1 MNNEEVPNVVRS
13 ALLLVLLLAAPLSLV
28 HDQVPLELRGEE
40 VILTLPEGELWTQTA
55 WDNVIQ
61 SGYVPLRVVS
71 PTELIAWKLD
81 RTIQSFDRVES
92 VNEPAP
98 WQSIPF
104 AGQFVSIV
112 FEPNLPEQVQHEII
126 DNIFEQKGTLI
137 LNLAQDAVLPHAT
150 IEWRGHY
157 SIDWFSKIDGVLWL
171 EPTLETVSRN
181 LGSAVQL
188 SKQDSDYNSPLAWE
202 LGLNGSGVVVGIA
215 DSGIDADHSCF
226 RNLTGDSTGDS
237 QRKILHIN
245 TSIDDW
251 DSQGHS
257 DYRHGT
263 HTAGSIG
270 CHPVSTAEEY
280 QIPSAAMAL
289 GYGTKLVVQDI
300 VSEEG
305 WLPPDVD
312 YLLLESSEY
321 GAILHSDSWGDDT
334 TEYTLRSGDFD
345 AFTREYPW
353 SLPLIA
359 PGNNGGDVLE
369 PANARNVIAIGA
381 STKDDDPRRWNSSV
395 HGPTEAGTR
404 GVFALAPGVS
414 ITSARSDGQANT
426 WNSGHHTLSGTSMST
441 PTAAGFAS
449 IMEQMVRDGWFTGHN
464 ESLQNVDSRSLQPW
478 FSNTPSFQHDLLLGE
493 GFTPSAPLLK
503 SLLALSTTPLS
514 EEFRNGGMGGGL
526 SPNSYD
532 GWGRL
537 NLSEVINI
545 EEIQN
550 DLMQEDVRPI
560 ENIWIHD
567 SYRLE
572 NVEPLDLINQRKGA
586 GEPLESLLST
596 PWDGLGAQ
604 GPFLGTDDVFQQRF
618 ILQQGQ
624 DLDIRL
630 AFQAKP
636 EPHMVDDLQL
646 LVKLPDGRFA
656 VGDTYRENGF
666 SMLYYGFAD
675 PSNMSAFPSSNETT
689 VGVSLSAESLDSSA
703 WVDVFVVGRYVTP
716 GNVPNSIGVEG
727 NKVGFGMAIQ
737 GVVLDPV
744 GHTDAD
750 NDGIPYESDLCPFTD
765 ASSWDVNSDGCIDD
779 TDADGVVDSIDDCIA
794 TIQDTPVQENGCAEM
809 NDIPQIF
816 FDASK
821 LVGHNNSTIPLMFS
835 VLDNDVVDINITL
848 QRSNDSLGIVE
859 ICTMVTKNDSWHTCN
874 VDVENGFFPLS
885 PNGEW
890 FVVIE
895 GTDRNTSWWTESQ
908 SNILES
914 PSFIIEVYEETEVR
928 SSEAPEWV
936 LTSILAILV
945 LSFLI
950 ATFLQVLTQK
960 KVG

>member
-1 MNNEEVPNVVRS
+1 MRS

-28 HDQVPLELRGEE
+28 HDQAPLELRGEE
-40 VILTLPEGELWTQTA
+40 VRLTLPNDELWTQTA
-55 WDNVIQ
+55 WDNAIQ
-61 SGYVPLRVVS
+61 SGYVPLRIVS

-81 RTIQSFDRVES
+81 QTAQTFHGLET

-104 AGQFVSIV
+104 SGQSVNVV
-112 FEPNLPEQVQHEII
+112 FEPNLPEYIQHIVTERLAERI
-126 DNIFEQKGTLI
+126 DIAFVH
-137 LNLAQDAVLPHAT
+137 LAHDAVLPHVT
-150 IEWRGHY
+150 IEWNEQY
-157 SIDWFSKIDGVLWL
+157 SMKWFSEIDGVLWI
-171 EPTLETVSRN
+171 EPDLETVSRN

-188 SKQDSDYNSPLAWE
+188 STPNSDYESPLAWE

-226 RNLTGDSTGDS
+226 RNLTSDSLGDS
-237 QRKILHIN
+237 QRKLLHIN
-245 TSIDDW
+245 TSIDEW

-263 HTAGSIG
+263 HTAGSVG

-312 YLLLESSEY
+312 YLLLESSEF
-321 GAILHSDSWGDDT
+321 GAVLHSDSWGDDT

-381 STKDDDPRRWNSSV
+381 STKDDDSRRWNSSV

-414 ITSARSDGQANT
+414 ITSARSDGQNNT

-449 IMEQMVRDGWFTGHN
+449 IIEQMVRDGWFTGHN
-464 ESLQNVDSRSLQPW
+464 ESLEIVDSRSLQPW

-514 EEFRNGGMGGGL
+514 EEFRNGGMGGGT

-537 NLSEVINI
+537 NLSEVIDI
-545 EEIQN
+545 EDIQN
-550 DLMQEDVRPI
+550 ELMQEDVRPI

-567 SYRLE
+567 SYRLGSG
-572 NVEPLDLINQRKGA
+572 EPIDIINQRKGT
-586 GEPLESLLST
+586 GEPIESLLSAS
-596 PWDGLGAQ
+596 WDGEGAQ
-604 GPFLGTDDVFQQRF
+604 GPFLGTGDVFQQRF
-618 ILQQGQ
+618 MLQQGQ

-656 VGDTYRENGF
+656 VGDTYKENGF
-666 SMLYYGFAD
+666 SMLYYSFAD
-675 PSNMSAFPSSNETT
+675 PSNMSAFPSTNETT
-689 VGVSLSAESLDSSA
+689 VGVSLSAESLDSSD

-716 GNVPNSIGVEG
+716 GNTPDSIGVEG
-727 NKVGFGMAIQ
+727 NKIGFGMAIQ
-737 GVVLDPV
+737 GVILDPI

-750 NDGIPYESDLCPFTD
+750 NDGVPYQNDLCPFTD
-765 ASSWDVNSDGCIDD
+765 ASSWDLNADGCIDD
-779 TDADGVVDSIDDCIA
+779 SDNDGVVDSIDDCIG
-794 TIQDTPVQENGCAEM
+794 TIQDTPVQENGCAKM

-816 FDASK
+816 FDSSK
-821 LVGHNNSTIPLMFS
+821 LVGHNNSTIPLKFS
-835 VLDNDVVDINITL
+835 VLDTDVVDVNITL
-848 QRSNDSLGIVE
+848 QRANDSFGIVE
-859 ICTMVTKNDSWHTCN
+859 VCAIVVENDSWYTCN
-874 VDVENGFFPLS
+874 VEVENSFFPLS

-890 FVVIE
+890 FVVISAI
-895 GTDRNTSWWTESQ
+895 DRNTSWWTESK
-908 SNILES
+908 SNLFES
-914 PSFIIEVYEETEVR
+914 GPFVIEIYEENEMK
-928 SSEAPEWV
+928 SSEPPPWV
-936 LTSILAILV
+936 LTSILSILV

-950 ATFLQVLTQK
+950 ASFLQYLK
-960 KVG
+960 RERID

>member
-1 MNNEEVPNVVRS
+1 MRS

-28 HDQVPLELRGEE
+28 HDQAPLELRGEE
-40 VILTLPEGELWTQTA
+40 VRLTLPNDELWTQTA
-55 WDNVIQ
+55 WDNAIQ
-61 SGYVPLRVVS
+61 SGYVPLRIVS

-81 RTIQSFDRVES
+81 QTAQTFHGLET

-104 AGQFVSIV
+104 SGQSVNVV
-112 FEPNLPEQVQHEII
+112 FEPNLPEYIQHIVTERLAERI
-126 DNIFEQKGTLI
+126 DIAFVH
-137 LNLAQDAVLPHAT
+137 LAHDAVLPHVT
-150 IEWRGHY
+150 IEWNEQY
-157 SIDWFSKIDGVLWL
+157 SMKWFSEIDGVLWI
-171 EPTLETVSRN
+171 EPDLETASRN

-188 SKQDSDYNSPLAWE
+188 STPNSDYESPLAWE

-226 RNLTGDSTGDS
+226 RNITSDSLGDS
-237 QRKILHIN
+237 QRKLLHIN
-245 TSIDDW
+245 TSIDEW

-263 HTAGSIG
+263 HTAGSVG

-312 YLLLESSEY
+312 YLLLESSEF
-321 GAILHSDSWGDDT
+321 GAVLHSDSWGDDT

-414 ITSARSDGQANT
+414 ITSARSDGQNNT

-449 IMEQMVRDGWFTGHN
+449 IIEQMVRDGWFTGHN
-464 ESLQNVDSRSLQPW
+464 ESLEIVDSRSLQPW

-514 EEFRNGGMGGGL
+514 EEFRNGGMGGGT

-537 NLSEVINI
+537 NLSEVIDI
-545 EEIQN
+545 EDIQN
-550 DLMQEDVRPI
+550 ELMQEDVRPI

-567 SYRLE
+567 SYRLGSG
-572 NVEPLDLINQRKGA
+572 EPIDLINQRKGI
-586 GEPLESLLST
+586 GEPIESLLSAS
-596 PWDGLGAQ
+596 WDGEGAQ
-604 GPFLGTDDVFQQRF
+604 GPFLGTGDVFQQRF
-618 ILQQGQ
+618 MLQQGQ

-656 VGDTYRENGF
+656 VGDTYKENGF
-666 SMLYYGFAD
+666 SMLYYSFAD
-675 PSNMSAFPSSNETT
+675 PSNMSAFPSTNETT
-689 VGVSLSAESLDSSA
+689 VGVSLSAESLDSSD

-716 GNVPNSIGVEG
+716 GNTPDSIGVEG
-727 NKVGFGMAIQ
+727 NKIGFGMAIQ
-737 GVVLDPV
+737 GVILDPI

-750 NDGIPYESDLCPFTD
+750 NDGVPYQNDLCPFTD
-765 ASSWDVNSDGCIDD
+765 ASSWDLNADGCIDD
-779 TDADGVVDSIDDCIA
+779 SDNDGVVDSIDDCIG
-794 TIQDTPVQENGCAEM
+794 TIQDTPVQENGCAKM

-816 FDASK
+816 FDSSK
-821 LVGHNNSTIPLMFS
+821 LVGHDNSTIPLKFS
-835 VLDNDVVDINITL
+835 VLDTDVVDVNITL
-848 QRSNDSLGIVE
+848 QRANDSFGIVE
-859 ICTMVTKNDSWHTCN
+859 VCAIVIENDSWYTCN
-874 VDVENGFFPLS
+874 VEVENSFFPLS

-890 FVVIE
+890 FVVISAI
-895 GTDRNTSWWTESQ
+895 DRNTSWWTESK
-908 SNILES
+908 SNLFES
-914 PSFIIEVYEETEVR
+914 GPFVIEIYEENEMK
-928 SSEAPEWV
+928 SSEPPPWV
-936 LTSILAILV
+936 LTSILSILV

-950 ATFLQVLTQK
+950 ASFLQYLK
-960 KVG
+960 RERID

>member
-1 MNNEEVPNVVRS
+1 VRS

-28 HDQVPLELRGEE
+28 HDRAPLELRGEE
-40 VILTLPEGELWTQTA
+40 VRLTLPEGELWTQTA
-55 WDNVIQ
+55 WDNAIQ
-61 SGYVPLRVVS
+61 SGYVPLRIVS

-81 RTIQSFDRVES
+81 QTTQSFDGVES
-92 VNEPAP
+92 INDPAP

-104 AGQFVSIV
+104 GGQFVTIV
-112 FEPNLPEQVQHEII
+112 FEPSLPNPIQHEII
-126 DNIFEQKGTLI
+126 DNLVNQIGISI
-137 LNLAQDAVLPHAT
+137 LNIAQDAVLPHVT
-150 IEWRGHY
+150 IEWKDHY
-157 SIDWFSKIDGVLWL
+157 SAEWFSEIDGVLWL
-171 EPTLETVSRN
+171 EPSLETVSRN
-181 LGSAVQL
+181 LASAVQL
-188 SKQDSDYNSPLAWE
+188 SKQAPDHNLPLAWE

-226 RNLTGDSTGDS
+226 RNLTSDSVGES

-263 HTAGSIG
+263 HTAGSVG

-321 GAILHSDSWGDDT
+321 GAVLHSDSWGDDT

-353 SLPLIA
+353 SLPLVA
-359 PGNNGGDVLE
+359 PGNNGGEVLE

-381 STKDDDPRRWNSSV
+381 STKDDDPERWISSV

-404 GVFALAPGVS
+404 GIFALAPGVS

-449 IMEQMVRDGWFTGHN
+449 ILEQMVRDGWFTGHN
-464 ESLQNVDSRSLQPW
+464 ESIEIVDSRSLQPW
-478 FSNTPSFQHDLLLGE
+478 FSNTPLFQHGLLLGE

-514 EEFRNGGMGGGL
+514 DEFRNGGTGGDS
-526 SPNSYD
+526 SPNAYD

-537 NLSEVINI
+537 NLSEVIDI
-545 EEIQN
+545 EGIQN
-550 DLMQEDVRPI
+550 DLSQEDVRPI

-572 NVEPLDLINQRKGA
+572 DVEPLDLMNQRKGA

-596 PWDGLGAQ
+596 PWDGGEAQ

-624 DLDIRL
+624 DLDIRM

-656 VGDTYRENGF
+656 VGDTYKENGF
-666 SMLYYGFAD
+666 SMLYYDFAD
-675 PSNMSAFPSSNETT
+675 PSNVSAFPSTNETT

-727 NKVGFGMAIQ
+727 NKIGFGMAIQ

-750 NDGIPYESDLCPFTD
+750 NDGVPYENDLCPFTD
-765 ASSWDVNSDGCIDD
+765 ASSWDLNSDGCIDD
-779 TDADGVVDSIDDCIA
+779 TDADGVVDSVDDCIA
-794 TIQDTPVQENGCAEM
+794 TLQDTPVQENGCAEM
-809 NDIPQIF
+809 NDVPQIF

-821 LVGHNNSTIPLMFS
+821 LIGHNNSSIPLTFS
-835 VLDNDVVDINITL
+835 VIDADVVDINIAL
-848 QRSNDSLGIVE
+848 QRSNNSLGTVV
-859 ICTMVTKNDSWHTCN
+859 ICTVVVENDSWNTCN
-874 VDVENGFFPLS
+874 IDVENAFFPLS
-885 PNGEW
+885 PDGEW
-890 FVVIE
+890 VVVIKAA
-895 GTDRNTSWWTESQ
+895 DRNTSWWTESQ
-908 SNILES
+908 SNTFES
-914 PSFIIEVYEETEVR
+914 PSFIIEVYDEIEMESGDPPR
-928 SSEAPEWV
+928 WV
-936 LTSILAILV
+936 LTTISVILF
-945 LSFLI
+945 LSLLI
-950 ATFLQVLTQK
+950 ATLLQYLNREK
-960 KVG
+960 AD

>member
-1 MNNEEVPNVVRS
+1 MRS

-28 HDQVPLELRGEE
+28 HDQAPLELRGEE
-40 VILTLPEGELWTQTA
+40 VRLTLPNDELWTQTA
-55 WDNVIQ
+55 WDNAIQ
-61 SGYVPLRVVS
+61 SGYVPLRIVS

-81 RTIQSFDRVES
+81 QTAQTFHGLET

-104 AGQFVSIV
+104 SGQSVNVV
-112 FEPNLPEQVQHEII
+112 FEPNLPEYIQHIVTERLAERI
-126 DNIFEQKGTLI
+126 DIAFI
-137 LNLAQDAVLPHAT
+137 HLAHDAVLPHVT
-150 IEWRGHY
+150 IEWNEQY
-157 SIDWFSKIDGVLWL
+157 SMKWFSEIDGVLWI
-171 EPTLETVSRN
+171 EPDLETVSRN

-188 SKQDSDYNSPLAWE
+188 STPNSDYESPLAWE

-226 RNLTGDSTGDS
+226 RNLTSDSLGDS
-237 QRKILHIN
+237 QRKLLHIN
-245 TSIDDW
+245 TSIDEW

-263 HTAGSIG
+263 HTAGSVG

-312 YLLLESSEY
+312 YLLLESSEF
-321 GAILHSDSWGDDT
+321 GAVLHSDSWGDDT

-414 ITSARSDGQANT
+414 ITSARSDGQNNT

-449 IMEQMVRDGWFTGHN
+449 IIEQMVRDGWFTGHN
-464 ESLQNVDSRSLQPW
+464 ESLEIVDSRSLQPW

-514 EEFRNGGMGGGL
+514 EEFRNGGMGGGT

-537 NLSEVINI
+537 NLSEVIDI
-545 EEIQN
+545 EDIQN
-550 DLMQEDVRPI
+550 ELMQEDVRPI

-567 SYRLE
+567 SYRLGSG
-572 NVEPLDLINQRKGA
+572 EPIDLINQRKGT
-586 GEPLESLLST
+586 GEPIESLLSAS
-596 PWDGLGAQ
+596 WDGEGAQ
-604 GPFLGTDDVFQQRF
+604 GPFLGTGDVFQQRF
-618 ILQQGQ
+618 MLQQGQ

-656 VGDTYRENGF
+656 VGDTYKENGF
-666 SMLYYGFAD
+666 SMLYYSFAD
-675 PSNMSAFPSSNETT
+675 PSNMSAFPSTNETT
-689 VGVSLSAESLDSSA
+689 VGVSLSAESLDSSD

-716 GNVPNSIGVEG
+716 GNTPDSIGVEG
-727 NKVGFGMAIQ
+727 NKIGFGMAIQ
-737 GVVLDPV
+737 GVILDPI

-750 NDGIPYESDLCPFTD
+750 NDGVPYQNDLCPFTD
-765 ASSWDVNSDGCIDD
+765 ASSWDLNADGCIDD
-779 TDADGVVDSIDDCIA
+779 SDNDGVVDSIDDCIG
-794 TIQDTPVQENGCAEM
+794 TIQDTPVQENGCAKM

-816 FDASK
+816 FDSSK
-821 LVGHNNSTIPLMFS
+821 LVGHNNSTIPLKFS
-835 VLDNDVVDINITL
+835 VLDTDVVDVNITL
-848 QRSNDSLGIVE
+848 QRANDSFGIVE
-859 ICTMVTKNDSWHTCN
+859 ICAIVVENDSWYTCN
-874 VDVENGFFPLS
+874 VEVENSFFPLS

-890 FVVIE
+890 FVVISAI
-895 GTDRNTSWWTESQ
+895 DRNTSWWTESK
-908 SNILES
+908 SNLFES
-914 PSFIIEVYEETEVR
+914 GPFVIEIYEENEMK
-928 SSEAPEWV
+928 SSEPPPWV
-936 LTSILAILV
+936 LTSILSILV

-950 ATFLQVLTQK
+950 ASFLQYLK
-960 KVG
+960 RERID

>member
-1 MNNEEVPNVVRS
+1 MRS

-28 HDQVPLELRGEE
+28 HDQAPLELRGEE
-40 VILTLPEGELWTQTA
+40 VRLTLPNDELWTQTA
-55 WDNVIQ
+55 WDNAIQ
-61 SGYVPLRVVS
+61 SGYVPLRIVS

-81 RTIQSFDRVES
+81 QTAQTFHGLET

-104 AGQFVSIV
+104 SGQSVNVV
-112 FEPNLPEQVQHEII
+112 FEPNLPEYIQHIVTERLAERI
-126 DNIFEQKGTLI
+126 DIAFVH
-137 LNLAQDAVLPHAT
+137 LAHDAVLPHVT
-150 IEWRGHY
+150 IEWNEQY
-157 SIDWFSKIDGVLWL
+157 SMKWFSEIDGVLWI
-171 EPTLETVSRN
+171 EPDLETASRN

-188 SKQDSDYNSPLAWE
+188 STPNSDYESPLAWE

-226 RNLTGDSTGDS
+226 RNLTSDSLGDS
-237 QRKILHIN
+237 QRKLLHIN
-245 TSIDDW
+245 TSIDEW

-263 HTAGSIG
+263 HTAGSVG

-312 YLLLESSEY
+312 YLLLESSEF
-321 GAILHSDSWGDDT
+321 GAVLHSDSWGDDT

-414 ITSARSDGQANT
+414 ITSARSDGQNNT

-449 IMEQMVRDGWFTGHN
+449 IIEQMVRDGWFTGHN
-464 ESLQNVDSRSLQPW
+464 ESLEIVDSRSLQPW

-514 EEFRNGGMGGGL
+514 EEFRNGGMGGGT

-537 NLSEVINI
+537 NLSEVIDI
-545 EEIQN
+545 EDIQN
-550 DLMQEDVRPI
+550 ELMQEDVRPI

-567 SYRLE
+567 SYRLGSG
-572 NVEPLDLINQRKGA
+572 EPIDLINQRKGT
-586 GEPLESLLST
+586 GEPIESLLSAS
-596 PWDGLGAQ
+596 WDGEGAQ
-604 GPFLGTDDVFQQRF
+604 GPFLGTGDVFQQRF
-618 ILQQGQ
+618 MLQQGQ

-656 VGDTYRENGF
+656 VGDTYKENGF
-666 SMLYYGFAD
+666 SMLYYSFAD
-675 PSNMSAFPSSNETT
+675 PSNMSAFPSTNETT
-689 VGVSLSAESLDSSA
+689 VGVSLSAESLDSSD

-716 GNVPNSIGVEG
+716 GNTPDSIGVEG
-727 NKVGFGMAIQ
+727 NKIGFGMAIQ
-737 GVVLDPV
+737 GVILDPI

-750 NDGIPYESDLCPFTD
+750 NDGVPYQNDLCPFTD
-765 ASSWDVNSDGCIDD
+765 ASSWDLNADGCIDD
-779 TDADGVVDSIDDCIA
+779 SDNDGVVDSIDDCIG
-794 TIQDTPVQENGCAEM
+794 TIQDTPVQENGCAKM

-816 FDASK
+816 FDSSK
-821 LVGHNNSTIPLMFS
+821 LVGHNNSTIPLKFS
-835 VLDNDVVDINITL
+835 VLDTDVVDVNITL
-848 QRSNDSLGIVE
+848 QRANDSFGIVE
-859 ICTMVTKNDSWHTCN
+859 VCAIVIENDSWYTCN
-874 VDVENGFFPLS
+874 VEVENSFFPLS

-890 FVVIE
+890 FVVISAI
-895 GTDRNTSWWTESQ
+895 DRNTSWWTESK
-908 SNILES
+908 SNLFES
-914 PSFIIEVYEETEVR
+914 GPFVIEIYEENEMK
-928 SSEAPEWV
+928 SSEPPPWV
-936 LTSILAILV
+936 LTSILSILV

-950 ATFLQVLTQK
+950 ASFLQYLK
-960 KVG
+960 RERID

>member
-1 MNNEEVPNVVRS
+1 MRS

-28 HDQVPLELRGEE
+28 HDQAPLELRGEE
-40 VILTLPEGELWTQTA
+40 VRLTLPNDELWTQTA
-55 WDNVIQ
+55 WDNAIQ
-61 SGYVPLRVVS
+61 SGYVPLRIVS

-81 RTIQSFDRVES
+81 QTAQTFHGLET

-104 AGQFVSIV
+104 SGQSVNVV
-112 FEPNLPEQVQHEII
+112 FEPNLPEYIQHIVTERLAERI
-126 DNIFEQKGTLI
+126 DIAFVH
-137 LNLAQDAVLPHAT
+137 LAHDAVLPHVT
-150 IEWRGHY
+150 IEWNEQY
-157 SIDWFSKIDGVLWL
+157 SMKWFSEIDGVLWI
-171 EPTLETVSRN
+171 EPDLETVSRN

-188 SKQDSDYNSPLAWE
+188 STPNSDYESPLAWE

-226 RNLTGDSTGDS
+226 RNLTSDSLGDS
-237 QRKILHIN
+237 QRKLLHIN
-245 TSIDDW
+245 TSIDEW

-263 HTAGSIG
+263 HTAGSVG

-312 YLLLESSEY
+312 YLLLESSEF
-321 GAILHSDSWGDDT
+321 GAVLHSDSWGDDT

-414 ITSARSDGQANT
+414 ITSARSDGQNNT

-449 IMEQMVRDGWFTGHN
+449 IIEQMVRDGWFTGHN
-464 ESLQNVDSRSLQPW
+464 ESLEIVDSRSLQPW

-514 EEFRNGGMGGGL
+514 EEFRNGGMGGGT

-537 NLSEVINI
+537 NLSEVIDI
-545 EEIQN
+545 EDIQN
-550 DLMQEDVRPI
+550 ELMQEDVRPI

-567 SYRLE
+567 SYRLGSG
-572 NVEPLDLINQRKGA
+572 EPIDLINQRKGT
-586 GEPLESLLST
+586 GEPIESLLSAS
-596 PWDGLGAQ
+596 WDGEGAQ
-604 GPFLGTDDVFQQRF
+604 GPFLGTGDVFHQRF
-618 ILQQGQ
+618 MLQQGQ

-656 VGDTYRENGF
+656 VGDTYKENGF
-666 SMLYYGFAD
+666 SMLYYSFAD
-675 PSNMSAFPSSNETT
+675 PSNMSAFPSTNETT
-689 VGVSLSAESLDSSA
+689 VGVSLSAESLDSSD

-716 GNVPNSIGVEG
+716 GNTPDSIGVEG
-727 NKVGFGMAIQ
+727 NKIGFGMAIQ
-737 GVVLDPV
+737 GVILDPI

-750 NDGIPYESDLCPFTD
+750 NDGVPYQNDLCPFTD
-765 ASSWDVNSDGCIDD
+765 ASSWDLNADGCIDD
-779 TDADGVVDSIDDCIA
+779 SDNDGVVDSIDDCIG
-794 TIQDTPVQENGCAEM
+794 TIQDTPVQENGCAKM

-816 FDASK
+816 FDSSK
-821 LVGHNNSTIPLMFS
+821 LVGHNNSTIPLKFS
-835 VLDNDVVDINITL
+835 VLDTDVVDVNITL
-848 QRSNDSLGIVE
+848 QRANDSFGIVE
-859 ICTMVTKNDSWHTCN
+859 VCAIVVENDSWYTCN
-874 VDVENGFFPLS
+874 VEVENSFFPLS

-890 FVVIE
+890 FVVISAI
-895 GTDRNTSWWTESQ
+895 DRNTSWWTESK
-908 SNILES
+908 SNLFES
-914 PSFIIEVYEETEVR
+914 GPFVIEIYEENEMK
-928 SSEAPEWV
+928 SSEPPPWV
-936 LTSILAILV
+936 LTSILSILV

-950 ATFLQVLTQK
+950 ASFLQYLK
-960 KVG
+960 RERID

>member
-1 MNNEEVPNVVRS
+1 MRS

-28 HDQVPLELRGEE
+28 HDQAPLELRGEE
-40 VILTLPEGELWTQTA
+40 VRLTLPNDELWTQTA
-55 WDNVIQ
+55 WDNAIQ
-61 SGYVPLRVVS
+61 SGYVPLRIVS

-81 RTIQSFDRVES
+81 QTAQTFHGLET

-104 AGQFVSIV
+104 SGQSVNVV
-112 FEPNLPEQVQHEII
+112 FEPNLPEYIQHIVTERLAERI
-126 DNIFEQKGTLI
+126 DIAFVH
-137 LNLAQDAVLPHAT
+137 LAHDAVLPHVT
-150 IEWRGHY
+150 IEWNEQY
-157 SIDWFSKIDGVLWL
+157 SMKWFSEIDGVLWI
-171 EPTLETVSRN
+171 EPDLETASRN

-188 SKQDSDYNSPLAWE
+188 STPNSDYESPLAWE

-226 RNLTGDSTGDS
+226 RNLTSDSLGDS
-237 QRKILHIN
+237 QRKLLHIN
-245 TSIDDW
+245 TSIDEW

-263 HTAGSIG
+263 HTAGSVG

-312 YLLLESSEY
+312 YLLLESSEF
-321 GAILHSDSWGDDT
+321 GAVLHSDSWGDDT

-414 ITSARSDGQANT
+414 ITSARSDGQNNT

-449 IMEQMVRDGWFTGHN
+449 IIEQMVRDGWFTGHN
-464 ESLQNVDSRSLQPW
+464 ESLEIVDSRSLQPW

-514 EEFRNGGMGGGL
+514 EEFRNGGMGGGT

-537 NLSEVINI
+537 NLSEVIDI
-545 EEIQN
+545 EDIQN
-550 DLMQEDVRPI
+550 ELMQEDVRPI

-567 SYRLE
+567 SYRLGSG
-572 NVEPLDLINQRKGA
+572 EPIDIINQRKGT
-586 GEPLESLLST
+586 GEPIESLLSAS
-596 PWDGLGAQ
+596 WDGEGAQ
-604 GPFLGTDDVFQQRF
+604 GPFLGTGDVFQQRF
-618 ILQQGQ
+618 MLQQGQ

-656 VGDTYRENGF
+656 VGDTYKENGF
-666 SMLYYGFAD
+666 SMLYYSFAD
-675 PSNMSAFPSSNETT
+675 PSNMSAFPSTNETT
-689 VGVSLSAESLDSSA
+689 VGVSLSAESLDSSD

-716 GNVPNSIGVEG
+716 GNTPDSIGVEG
-727 NKVGFGMAIQ
+727 NKIGFGMAIQ
-737 GVVLDPV
+737 GVILDPI

-750 NDGIPYESDLCPFTD
+750 NDGVPYQNDLCPFTD
-765 ASSWDVNSDGCIDD
+765 ASSWDLNADGCIDD
-779 TDADGVVDSIDDCIA
+779 SDNDGVVDSIDDCIG
-794 TIQDTPVQENGCAEM
+794 TIQDTPVQENGCAKM

-816 FDASK
+816 FDSSK
-821 LVGHNNSTIPLMFS
+821 LVGHNNSTIPLKFS
-835 VLDNDVVDINITL
+835 VLDTDVVDVNITL
-848 QRSNDSLGIVE
+848 QRANDSFGIVE
-859 ICTMVTKNDSWHTCN
+859 VCAIVIENDSWYTCN
-874 VDVENGFFPLS
+874 VEVENSFFPLS

-890 FVVIE
+890 FVVISAI
-895 GTDRNTSWWTESQ
+895 DRNTSWWTESK
-908 SNILES
+908 SNLFES
-914 PSFIIEVYEETEVR
+914 GPFVIEIYEENEMK
-928 SSEAPEWV
+928 SSEPPPWV
-936 LTSILAILV
+936 LTSILSILV

-950 ATFLQVLTQK
+950 ASFLQYLK
-960 KVG
+960 RERID

>member
-1 MNNEEVPNVVRS
+1 MRS

-28 HDQVPLELRGEE
+28 HDQAPLELRGEE
-40 VILTLPEGELWTQTA
+40 VRLTLPNDELWTQTA
-55 WDNVIQ
+55 WDNAIQ
-61 SGYVPLRVVS
+61 SGYVPLRIVS

-81 RTIQSFDRVES
+81 QTAQTFHGLET

-104 AGQFVSIV
+104 SGQSVNVV
-112 FEPNLPEQVQHEII
+112 FEPNLPEYIQHIVTERLAERI
-126 DNIFEQKGTLI
+126 DIAFI
-137 LNLAQDAVLPHAT
+137 HLAHDAVLPHVT
-150 IEWRGHY
+150 IEWNEQY
-157 SIDWFSKIDGVLWL
+157 SMKWFSEIDGVLWI
-171 EPTLETVSRN
+171 EPDLETVSRN

-188 SKQDSDYNSPLAWE
+188 STPNSDYESPLAWE

-226 RNLTGDSTGDS
+226 RNLTSDSLGDS
-237 QRKILHIN
+237 QRKLLHIN
-245 TSIDDW
+245 TSIDEW

-263 HTAGSIG
+263 HTAGSVG

-312 YLLLESSEY
+312 YLLLESSEF
-321 GAILHSDSWGDDT
+321 GAVLHSDSWGDDT

-414 ITSARSDGQANT
+414 ITSARSDGQNNT

-449 IMEQMVRDGWFTGHN
+449 IIEQMVRDGWFTGHN
-464 ESLQNVDSRSLQPW
+464 ESLEIVDSRSLQPW

-514 EEFRNGGMGGGL
+514 EEFRNGGMGGGT

-537 NLSEVINI
+537 NLSEVIDI
-545 EEIQN
+545 EDIQN
-550 DLMQEDVRPI
+550 ELMQEDVRPI

-567 SYRLE
+567 SYRLGSG
-572 NVEPLDLINQRKGA
+572 EPIDLINQRKGT
-586 GEPLESLLST
+586 GEPIESLLSAS
-596 PWDGLGAQ
+596 WDGEGAQ
-604 GPFLGTDDVFQQRF
+604 GPFLGTGDVFQQRF
-618 ILQQGQ
+618 MLQQGQ

-656 VGDTYRENGF
+656 VGDTYKENGF
-666 SMLYYGFAD
+666 SMLYYSFAD
-675 PSNMSAFPSSNETT
+675 PSNMSAFPSTNETT
-689 VGVSLSAESLDSSA
+689 VGVSLSAESLDSSD

-716 GNVPNSIGVEG
+716 GNTPDSIGVEG
-727 NKVGFGMAIQ
+727 NKIGFGMAIQ
-737 GVVLDPV
+737 GVILDPI

-750 NDGIPYESDLCPFTD
+750 NDGVPYQNDLCPFTD
-765 ASSWDVNSDGCIDD
+765 ASSWDLNADGCIDD
-779 TDADGVVDSIDDCIA
+779 SDNDSVVDSIDDCIG
-794 TIQDTPVQENGCAEM
+794 TIQDTPVQENGCAKM

-816 FDASK
+816 FDSSK
-821 LVGHNNSTIPLMFS
+821 LVGHNNSTIPLKFS
-835 VLDNDVVDINITL
+835 VLDTDVVDVNITL
-848 QRSNDSLGIVE
+848 QRANDSFGIVE
-859 ICTMVTKNDSWHTCN
+859 VCAIAVENDSWYTCN
-874 VDVENGFFPLS
+874 VEVENSFFPLS

-890 FVVIE
+890 FVVISAI
-895 GTDRNTSWWTESQ
+895 DRNTSWWTESK
-908 SNILES
+908 SNLFES
-914 PSFIIEVYEETEVR
+914 RPFVIEIYEEKEMK
-928 SSEAPEWV
+928 SNEAPPWV
-936 LTSILAILV
+936 LTSILSILV

-950 ATFLQVLTQK
+950 ASFLQYLK
-960 KVG
+960 RERID

>member
-1 MNNEEVPNVVRS
+1 MRS

-28 HDQVPLELRGEE
+28 HDQAPLELRGEE
-40 VILTLPEGELWTQTA
+40 VRLTLPNDELWTQTA
-55 WDNVIQ
+55 WDNAIQ
-61 SGYVPLRVVS
+61 SGYVPLRIVS

-81 RTIQSFDRVES
+81 QTAQTFHGLET

-104 AGQFVSIV
+104 SGQSVNVV
-112 FEPNLPEQVQHEII
+112 FEPNLPEYIQHIVTERLAERI
-126 DNIFEQKGTLI
+126 DIAFVH
-137 LNLAQDAVLPHAT
+137 LAHDAVLPHVT
-150 IEWRGHY
+150 IEWNEQY
-157 SIDWFSKIDGVLWL
+157 SMKWFSEIDGVLWI
-171 EPTLETVSRN
+171 EPDLETVSRN

-188 SKQDSDYNSPLAWE
+188 STPNSDYESPLAWE

-226 RNLTGDSTGDS
+226 RNLTSDSLGDS
-237 QRKILHIN
+237 QRKLLHIN
-245 TSIDDW
+245 TSIDEW

-263 HTAGSIG
+263 HTAGSVG

-312 YLLLESSEY
+312 YLLLESSEF
-321 GAILHSDSWGDDT
+321 GAVLHSDSWGDDT

-414 ITSARSDGQANT
+414 ITSARSDGQNNT

-449 IMEQMVRDGWFTGHN
+449 IIEQMVRDGWFTGHN
-464 ESLQNVDSRSLQPW
+464 ESLEIVDSRSLQPW

-514 EEFRNGGMGGGL
+514 EEFRNGGMGGGT

-537 NLSEVINI
+537 NLSEVIDI
-545 EEIQN
+545 EDIQN
-550 DLMQEDVRPI
+550 ELMQEDVRPI

-567 SYRLE
+567 SYRLGSG
-572 NVEPLDLINQRKGA
+572 EPIDLINQRKGT
-586 GEPLESLLST
+586 GEPIESLLSAS
-596 PWDGLGAQ
+596 WDGEGAQ
-604 GPFLGTDDVFQQRF
+604 GPFLGTGDVFQQRF
-618 ILQQGQ
+618 MLQQGQ

-656 VGDTYRENGF
+656 VGDTYKENGF
-666 SMLYYGFAD
+666 SMLYYSFAD
-675 PSNMSAFPSSNETT
+675 PSNMSAFPSTNETT
-689 VGVSLSAESLDSSA
+689 VGVSLSAESLDSSD

-716 GNVPNSIGVEG
+716 GNTPDSIGVEG
-727 NKVGFGMAIQ
+727 NKIGFGMAIQ
-737 GVVLDPV
+737 GVILDPI

-750 NDGIPYESDLCPFTD
+750 NDGVPYQNDLCPFTD
-765 ASSWDVNSDGCIDD
+765 ASSWDLNADGCIDD
-779 TDADGVVDSIDDCIA
+779 SDNDGVVDSIDDCIG
-794 TIQDTPVQENGCAEM
+794 TIQDTPVQENGCAKM

-816 FDASK
+816 FDSSK
-821 LVGHNNSTIPLMFS
+821 LVGHNNSTIPLKFS
-835 VLDNDVVDINITL
+835 VLDTDVVDVNITL
-848 QRSNDSLGIVE
+848 QRANDSFGIVE
-859 ICTMVTKNDSWHTCN
+859 VCAIVVENDSWYTCN
-874 VDVENGFFPLS
+874 VEVENSFFPLS

-890 FVVIE
+890 FVVISAI
-895 GTDRNTSWWTESQ
+895 DRNTSWWTESK
-908 SNILES
+908 SNLFES
-914 PSFIIEVYEETEVR
+914 GPFVIEIYEENEMK
-928 SSEAPEWV
+928 SSEPPPWV
-936 LTSILAILV
+936 LTSILSILV

-950 ATFLQVLTQK
+950 ASFLQYLK
-960 KVG
+960 REKID

>member
-1 MNNEEVPNVVRS
+1 MRS

-28 HDQVPLELRGEE
+28 HDQAPLELRGEE
-40 VILTLPEGELWTQTA
+40 VRLTLPNDELWTQTA
-55 WDNVIQ
+55 WDNAIQ
-61 SGYVPLRVVS
+61 SGYVPLRIVS

-81 RTIQSFDRVES
+81 QTAQTFHGLET

-104 AGQFVSIV
+104 SGQSVNVV
-112 FEPNLPEQVQHEII
+112 FEPNLPEYIQHIVTERLAERI
-126 DNIFEQKGTLI
+126 DIAFVH
-137 LNLAQDAVLPHAT
+137 LAHDAVLPHVT
-150 IEWRGHY
+150 IEWNEQY
-157 SIDWFSKIDGVLWL
+157 SMKWFSEIDGVLWI
-171 EPTLETVSRN
+171 EPDLETVSRN

-188 SKQDSDYNSPLAWE
+188 STPNSDYESPLAWE

-226 RNLTGDSTGDS
+226 RNLTSDSLGDS
-237 QRKILHIN
+237 QRKLLHIN
-245 TSIDDW
+245 TSIDEW

-263 HTAGSIG
+263 HTAGSVG

-312 YLLLESSEY
+312 YLLLESSEF
-321 GAILHSDSWGDDT
+321 GAVLHSDSWGDDT

-381 STKDDDPRRWNSSV
+381 STKDDDSRRWNSSV

-414 ITSARSDGQANT
+414 ITSARSDGQNNT

-449 IMEQMVRDGWFTGHN
+449 IIEQMVRDGWFTGHN
-464 ESLQNVDSRSLQPW
+464 ESLEIVDSRSLQPW

-514 EEFRNGGMGGGL
+514 EEFRNGGMGGGT

-537 NLSEVINI
+537 NLSEVIDI
-545 EEIQN
+545 EDIQN
-550 DLMQEDVRPI
+550 ELMQEDVRPI

-567 SYRLE
+567 SYRLGSG
-572 NVEPLDLINQRKGA
+572 EPIDIINQRKGT
-586 GEPLESLLST
+586 GEPIESLLST
-596 PWDGLGAQ
+596 SWDGEGAQ
-604 GPFLGTDDVFQQRF
+604 GPFLGTGDVFQQRF
-618 ILQQGQ
+618 MLQQGQ

-656 VGDTYRENGF
+656 VGDTYKENGF
-666 SMLYYGFAD
+666 SMLYYSFAD
-675 PSNMSAFPSSNETT
+675 PSNMSAFPSTNETT
-689 VGVSLSAESLDSSA
+689 VGVSLSAESLDSSD

-716 GNVPNSIGVEG
+716 GNTPDSIGVEG
-727 NKVGFGMAIQ
+727 NKIGFGMAIQ
-737 GVVLDPV
+737 GVILDPI

-750 NDGIPYESDLCPFTD
+750 NDGVPYQNDLCPFTD
-765 ASSWDVNSDGCIDD
+765 ASSWDLNADGCIDD
-779 TDADGVVDSIDDCIA
+779 SDNDGVVDSIDDCIG
-794 TIQDTPVQENGCAEM
+794 TIQDTPVQENGCAKM

-816 FDASK
+816 FDSSK
-821 LVGHNNSTIPLMFS
+821 LVGHNNSTIPLKFS
-835 VLDNDVVDINITL
+835 VLDTDVVDVNITL
-848 QRSNDSLGIVE
+848 QRANDSFGIVE
-859 ICTMVTKNDSWHTCN
+859 VCAIVVENDSWYTCN
-874 VDVENGFFPLS
+874 VEVENSFFPLS

-890 FVVIE
+890 FVVISAI
-895 GTDRNTSWWTESQ
+895 DRNTSWWTESK
-908 SNILES
+908 SNLFES
-914 PSFIIEVYEETEVR
+914 GPFVIEIYEENEMK
-928 SSEAPEWV
+928 SSEPPPWV
-936 LTSILAILV
+936 LTSILSILV

-950 ATFLQVLTQK
+950 ASFLQYLK
-960 KVG
+960 RERID

>member
-1 MNNEEVPNVVRS
+1 VRS

-28 HDQVPLELRGEE
+28 HDRAPLELRGEE
-40 VILTLPEGELWTQTA
+40 VRLTLPEGELWTQTA
-55 WDNVIQ
+55 WDNAIQ
-61 SGYVPLRVVS
+61 SGYVPLRIVS

-81 RTIQSFDRVES
+81 QTTQSFDGVES
-92 VNEPAP
+92 INDPAP

-104 AGQFVSIV
+104 GGQFVTIV
-112 FEPNLPEQVQHEII
+112 FEPSLPNPIQHEII
-126 DNIFEQKGTLI
+126 DNLVNQIGISI
-137 LNLAQDAVLPHAT
+137 LNIAQDAVLPHVT
-150 IEWRGHY
+150 IEWKDHY
-157 SIDWFSKIDGVLWL
+157 SAEWFSEIDGVLWL
-171 EPTLETVSRN
+171 EPSLETVSRN
-181 LGSAVQL
+181 LASAVQL
-188 SKQDSDYNSPLAWE
+188 SKQAPDHNLPLAWE

-226 RNLTGDSTGDS
+226 RNLTSDSVGES

-263 HTAGSIG
+263 HTAGSVG

-321 GAILHSDSWGDDT
+321 GAVLHSDSWGDDT

-353 SLPLIA
+353 SLPLVA
-359 PGNNGGDVLE
+359 PGNNGGEVLE

-381 STKDDDPRRWNSSV
+381 STKDDDPERWISSV

-404 GVFALAPGVS
+404 GIFALAPGVS

-449 IMEQMVRDGWFTGHN
+449 ILEQMVRDGWFTGHN
-464 ESLQNVDSRSLQPW
+464 ESIEIVDSRSLQPW
-478 FSNTPSFQHDLLLGE
+478 FSNTPLFQHGLLLGE

-514 EEFRNGGMGGGL
+514 DEFRNGGTGGDS
-526 SPNSYD
+526 SPNAYD

-537 NLSEVINI
+537 NLSEVIDI
-545 EEIQN
+545 EGIQN
-550 DLMQEDVRPI
+550 DLSQEDVRPI

-572 NVEPLDLINQRKGA
+572 DVEPLDLMNQRKGA

-596 PWDGLGAQ
+596 PWDGGEAQ

-624 DLDIRL
+624 DLDIRM

-656 VGDTYRENGF
+656 VGDTYKENGF
-666 SMLYYGFAD
+666 SMLYYDFAD
-675 PSNMSAFPSSNETT
+675 PSNVSAFPSTNETT

-727 NKVGFGMAIQ
+727 NKIGFGMAIQ

-750 NDGIPYESDLCPFTD
+750 NDGVPYENDLCPFTD
-765 ASSWDVNSDGCIDD
+765 ASSWDLNSDGCIDD
-779 TDADGVVDSIDDCIA
+779 TDADGVVDSVDACIA
-794 TIQDTPVQENGCAEM
+794 TLQDTPVQENGCAEM
-809 NDIPQIF
+809 NDVPQIF

-821 LVGHNNSTIPLMFS
+821 LIGHNNSSIPLTFS
-835 VLDNDVVDINITL
+835 VIDADVVDINIAL
-848 QRSNDSLGIVE
+848 QRSNNSLGTVA
-859 ICTMVTKNDSWHTCN
+859 ICTVVVENDSWNTCTI
-874 VDVENGFFPLS
+874 DVENAFFPLS
-885 PNGEW
+885 PDGEW
-890 FVVIE
+890 VVVVKA
-895 GTDRNTSWWTESQ
+895 TDRNTSWWTESQ
-908 SNILES
+908 SNTFES
-914 PSFIIEVYEETEVR
+914 PSFIIEVYDEIEVESR
-928 SSEAPEWV
+928 DPPRWV
-936 LTSILAILV
+936 LTTISAILL
-945 LSFLI
+945 LSLLI
-950 ATFLQVLTQK
+950 ATFLEYLKRERVD
-960 KVG
+960 

>member
-1 MNNEEVPNVVRS
+1 MLS

-28 HDQVPLELRGEE
+28 HDGAPLELKGEE
-40 VILTLPEGELWTQTA
+40 VRLTLPKGELWTQTA
-55 WDNVIQ
+55 WDNAIQ
-61 SGYVPLRVVS
+61 SGYVPLRIVS
-71 PTELIAWKLD
+71 QTELIAWKLD
-81 RTIQSFDRVES
+81 RTIQTFDGVES

-98 WQSIPF
+98 WQSIPHS
-104 AGQFVSIV
+104 GQFITIV
-112 FEPNLPEQVQHEII
+112 FEPNLPNQIQNEII
-126 DNIFEQKGTLI
+126 GNVVNQIGISI
-137 LNLAQDAVLPHAT
+137 LNIAQDAVLPHVT
-150 IEWRGHY
+150 VEWKDHY
-157 SIDWFSKIDGVLWL
+157 SAEWFSEIDGVLWL
-171 EPTLETVSRN
+171 EPSQETVSRN

-188 SKQDSDYNSPLAWE
+188 SKQASDYNLPLAWE

-226 RNLTGDSTGDS
+226 RNLTSDNVGDS
-237 QRKILHIN
+237 QRKILYIN

-263 HTAGSIG
+263 HTAGSVG

-289 GYGTKLVVQDI
+289 GYGAKLVVQDI

-321 GAILHSDSWGDDT
+321 GAVLHSDSWGDDT

-381 STKDDDPRRWNSSV
+381 STKDEDPRRWNSSV

-404 GVFALAPGVS
+404 GIFALAPGVS

-449 IMEQMVRDGWFTGHN
+449 ILEQMVRDGWFTGHN
-464 ESLQNVDSRSLQPW
+464 ESIEIVDSRSLQPW
-478 FSNTPSFQHDLLLGE
+478 FSSTPSFQYDLLLGE

-514 EEFRNGGMGGGL
+514 DEFRNGGMGGGP
-526 SPNSYD
+526 SPNAYD

-537 NLSEVINI
+537 NLSEVIDI
-545 EEIQN
+545 EGIQN
-550 DLMQEDVRPI
+550 GLMQEDVRPI

-572 NVEPLDLINQRKGA
+572 DVEPLDLINQRKGI

-596 PWDGLGAQ
+596 PWDGIEAR
-604 GPFLGTDDVFQQRF
+604 GPFLGTGDVFQQRF

-624 DLDIRL
+624 DLDIRM

-656 VGDTYRENGF
+656 VGDTYKENGF
-666 SMLYYGFAD
+666 SMLYYDFAD
-675 PSNMSAFPSSNETT
+675 PSNVSAFPSSNETT

-703 WVDVFVVGRYVTP
+703 WVDVFVAGRYVTP

-727 NKVGFGMAIQ
+727 NKIGFGMAIQ

-750 NDGIPYESDLCPFTD
+750 NDGVPYENDLCPFTD
-765 ASSWDVNSDGCIDD
+765 ASSWDGNSDGCIDD
-779 TDADGVVDSIDDCIA
+779 TDADGVVDSVDDCIA

-809 NDIPQIF
+809 NDVPQIF

-821 LVGHNNSTIPLMFS
+821 LIGHNNSSIPLTFS
-835 VLDNDVVDINITL
+835 VLDTDVVDVNITL
-848 QRSNDSLGIVE
+848 QRSNNSLGTVL
-859 ICTMVTKNDSWHTCN
+859 ICTVVVENDSWNTCN
-874 VDVENGFFPLS
+874 IDVENGFFPLS
-885 PNGEW
+885 PDGEW
-890 FVVIE
+890 VVVIKA
-895 GTDRNTSWWTESQ
+895 TDRNTSWWTESQ
-908 SNILES
+908 SNTFES
-914 PSFIIEVYEETEVR
+914 PSFIIEVYDEIEVESR
-928 SSEAPEWV
+928 DPPRWV
-936 LTSILAILV
+936 LTTISAILF
-945 LSFLI
+945 LSLLI
-950 ATFLQVLTQK
+950 ATFLEYLKRERVD
-960 KVG
+960 

>member
-1 MNNEEVPNVVRS
+1 VRS

-28 HDQVPLELRGEE
+28 HDRAPLELRGEE
-40 VILTLPEGELWTQTA
+40 VRLTLPEGELWTQTA
-55 WDNVIQ
+55 WDNAIQ
-61 SGYVPLRVVS
+61 SGYVPLRIVS

-81 RTIQSFDRVES
+81 QTTQSFDGVES
-92 VNEPAP
+92 INDPAP

-104 AGQFVSIV
+104 GGQFVTIV
-112 FEPNLPEQVQHEII
+112 FEPSLPNPIQHEII
-126 DNIFEQKGTLI
+126 DNLVNQIGISI
-137 LNLAQDAVLPHAT
+137 LNIAQDAVLPHVT
-150 IEWRGHY
+150 IEWKDHY
-157 SIDWFSKIDGVLWL
+157 SAEWFSEIDGVLWL
-171 EPTLETVSRN
+171 EPSLETVSRN
-181 LGSAVQL
+181 LASAVQL
-188 SKQDSDYNSPLAWE
+188 SKQAPDHNLPLAWE

-226 RNLTGDSTGDS
+226 RNLTSDSVGES

-263 HTAGSIG
+263 HTAGSVG

-321 GAILHSDSWGDDT
+321 GAVLHSDSWGDDT

-353 SLPLIA
+353 SLPLVA
-359 PGNNGGDVLE
+359 PGNNGGEVLE

-381 STKDDDPRRWNSSV
+381 STKDDDPERWISSV

-404 GVFALAPGVS
+404 GIFALAPGVS

-449 IMEQMVRDGWFTGHN
+449 ILEQMVRDGWFTGHN
-464 ESLQNVDSRSLQPW
+464 ESIENVDSRSLQPW
-478 FSNTPSFQHDLLLGE
+478 FSSTPSFQYDLLLGE

-514 EEFRNGGMGGGL
+514 DEFRNGGMGGGP
-526 SPNSYD
+526 SPNAYD

-537 NLSEVINI
+537 NLSEVIDI
-545 EEIQN
+545 EGIQN
-550 DLMQEDVRPI
+550 GLMQEDVRPI

-572 NVEPLDLINQRKGA
+572 DVEPLDLINQRKGI

-596 PWDGLGAQ
+596 PWDGIEAR
-604 GPFLGTDDVFQQRF
+604 GPFLGTGDVFQQRF

-624 DLDIRL
+624 DLDIRM

-656 VGDTYRENGF
+656 VGDTYKENGF
-666 SMLYYGFAD
+666 SMLYYDFAD
-675 PSNMSAFPSSNETT
+675 PSNVSAFPSTNETT

-727 NKVGFGMAIQ
+727 NKIGFGMAIQ

-750 NDGIPYESDLCPFTD
+750 NDGVPYENDLCPFTD
-765 ASSWDVNSDGCIDD
+765 ASSWDLNSDGCIDD
-779 TDADGVVDSIDDCIA
+779 TDADGVVDSVDACIA
-794 TIQDTPVQENGCAEM
+794 TLQDTPVQENGCAEM
-809 NDIPQIF
+809 NDVPQIF

-821 LVGHNNSTIPLMFS
+821 LIGHNNSSIPLTFS
-835 VLDNDVVDINITL
+835 VIDADVVDINIAL
-848 QRSNDSLGIVE
+848 QRSNNSLGTVA
-859 ICTMVTKNDSWHTCN
+859 ICTVVVENDSWNTCTI
-874 VDVENGFFPLS
+874 DVENAFFPLS
-885 PNGEW
+885 PDGEW
-890 FVVIE
+890 VVVVKA
-895 GTDRNTSWWTESQ
+895 TDRNTSWWTESQ
-908 SNILES
+908 SNTFES
-914 PSFIIEVYEETEVR
+914 PSFIIEVYDEIEMESGDPPR
-928 SSEAPEWV
+928 WV
-936 LTSILAILV
+936 LTTISVILF
-945 LSFLI
+945 LSLLI
-950 ATFLQVLTQK
+950 ATLLQYLNREK
-960 KVG
+960 AD

>member
-1 MNNEEVPNVVRS
+1 MR
-13 ALLLVLLLAAPLSLV
+13 
-28 HDQVPLELRGEE
+28 
-40 VILTLPEGELWTQTA
+40 LTLPNDELWTQTA
-55 WDNVIQ
+55 WDNAIQ
-61 SGYVPLRVVS
+61 SGYVPLRIVS

-81 RTIQSFDRVES
+81 QTAQTFHGLET

-104 AGQFVSIV
+104 SGQSVNVV
-112 FEPNLPEQVQHEII
+112 FEPNLPEYIQHIVTERLAERI
-126 DNIFEQKGTLI
+126 DIAFI
-137 LNLAQDAVLPHAT
+137 HLAHDAVLPHVT
-150 IEWRGHY
+150 IEWNEQY
-157 SIDWFSKIDGVLWL
+157 SMKWFSEIDGVLWI
-171 EPTLETVSRN
+171 EPDLETVSRN

-188 SKQDSDYNSPLAWE
+188 STPNSDYESPLAWE

-226 RNLTGDSTGDS
+226 RNLTSDRLGDS
-237 QRKILHIN
+237 QRKLLHIN
-245 TSIDDW
+245 TSIDEW

-263 HTAGSIG
+263 HTAGSVG

-312 YLLLESSEY
+312 YLLLESSEF
-321 GAILHSDSWGDDT
+321 GAVLHSDSWGDDT

-414 ITSARSDGQANT
+414 ITSARSDGQNNT

-449 IMEQMVRDGWFTGHN
+449 IIEQMVRDGWFTGHN
-464 ESLQNVDSRSLQPW
+464 ESLEIVDSRSLQPW

-514 EEFRNGGMGGGL
+514 EEFRNGGMGGGT

-537 NLSEVINI
+537 NLSEVIDI
-545 EEIQN
+545 EDIQN
-550 DLMQEDVRPI
+550 ELMQEDVRPI

-567 SYRLE
+567 SYRLGSG
-572 NVEPLDLINQRKGA
+572 EPIDLINQRKGT
-586 GEPLESLLST
+586 GEPIESLLSAS
-596 PWDGLGAQ
+596 WDGEGAQ
-604 GPFLGTDDVFQQRF
+604 GPFLGTGDVFQQRF
-618 ILQQGQ
+618 MLQQGQ

-656 VGDTYRENGF
+656 VGDTYKENGF
-666 SMLYYGFAD
+666 SMLYYSFAD
-675 PSNMSAFPSSNETT
+675 PSNMSAFPSTNETT
-689 VGVSLSAESLDSSA
+689 VGVSLSAESLDSSD

-716 GNVPNSIGVEG
+716 GNTPDSIGVEG
-727 NKVGFGMAIQ
+727 NKIGFGMAIQ
-737 GVVLDPV
+737 GVILDPI

-750 NDGIPYESDLCPFTD
+750 NDGVPYQNDLCPFTD
-765 ASSWDVNSDGCIDD
+765 ASSWDLNADGCIDD
-779 TDADGVVDSIDDCIA
+779 SDNDGVVDSIDDCIG
-794 TIQDTPVQENGCAEM
+794 TIQDTPVQENGCAKM

-816 FDASK
+816 FDSSK
-821 LVGHNNSTIPLMFS
+821 LVGHNNSTIPLKFS
-835 VLDNDVVDINITL
+835 VLDTDVVDVNITL
-848 QRSNDSLGIVE
+848 QRANDSFGIVE
-859 ICTMVTKNDSWHTCN
+859 ICAIVVENDSWYTCN
-874 VDVENGFFPLS
+874 VEVENSFFPLS

-890 FVVIE
+890 FVVISAI
-895 GTDRNTSWWTESQ
+895 DRNTSWWTESK
-908 SNILES
+908 SNLFES
-914 PSFIIEVYEETEVR
+914 GPFVIEIYEENEMK
-928 SSEAPEWV
+928 SSEPPPWV
-936 LTSILAILV
+936 LTSILSILV

-950 ATFLQVLTQK
+950 ASFLQYLK
-960 KVG
+960 RERID

>member
-1 MNNEEVPNVVRS
+1 MRS

-28 HDQVPLELRGEE
+28 HNQAPLELSGEE
-40 VILTLPEGELWTQTA
+40 VKLTLPEGEVWTQTA
-55 WDNVIQ
+55 WDNAIQ
-61 SGYVPLRVVS
+61 SGYVPLRIVS

-81 RTIQSFDRVES
+81 PTIHSFDGVES
-92 VNEPAP
+92 LNEPAP

-104 AGQFVSIV
+104 DGQVVTIV
-112 FEPNLPEQVQHEII
+112 FEPSLPGIIQHEIVE
-126 DNIFEQKGTLI
+126 NIAEQIGNSVLD
-137 LNLAQDAVLPHAT
+137 LAQDAVLPHAT
-150 IEWRGHY
+150 IEWKDHY
-157 SIDWFSKIDGVLWL
+157 STEWFSEIDGVLWL

-188 SKQDSDYNSPLAWE
+188 SQQDADYNSPLAWE

-226 RNLTGDSTGDS
+226 RNLTSDSIGDS

-263 HTAGSIG
+263 HTAGSVG

-321 GAILHSDSWGDDT
+321 GAVLHSDSWGDDT

-359 PGNNGGDVLE
+359 PGNNGGEVLE

-381 STKDDDPRRWNSSV
+381 STKDDDPERWGSSV

-414 ITSARSDGQANT
+414 ITSARSDGQNNT

-449 IMEQMVRDGWFTGHN
+449 ILEQMVREGWFTGHN
-464 ESLQNVDSRSLQPW
+464 ESIGIVDSRSLQPW
-478 FSNTPSFQHDLLLGE
+478 FSSTPSFQHDLLLGE

-514 EEFRNGGMGGGL
+514 EDFRNGGVGGSP
-526 SPNSYD
+526 SPNAYD

-537 NLSEVINI
+537 NLSEVIDI
-545 EEIQN
+545 EEIQSN
-550 DLMQEDVRPI
+550 LMQEDVRPI

-572 NVEPLDLINQRKGA
+572 NGEPLDLINQRKGA
-586 GEPLESLLST
+586 QEPLESLLST

-624 DLDIRL
+624 DLDIRM

-656 VGDTYRENGF
+656 VGDTYKENGF
-666 SMLYYGFAD
+666 SMLYYDFAD

-703 WVDVFVVGRYVTP
+703 WVDVFVIGRYVTP
-716 GNVPNSIGVEG
+716 GNAPNSIGVDG
-727 NKVGFGMAIQ
+727 NKIGFGMAIQ
-737 GVVLDPV
+737 GIVLDPV

-750 NDGIPYESDLCPFTD
+750 NDGVPFEDDLCPFTD
-765 ASSWDVNSDGCIDD
+765 ASSWDVDLDGCIDD
-779 TDADGVVDSIDDCIA
+779 TDADGVVDSIDECVA
-794 TIQDTPVQENGCAEM
+794 TIQGTPVQENGCVKM
-809 NDIPQIF
+809 NDVPQIF
-816 FDASK
+816 FDTSK
-821 LVGHNNSTIPLMFS
+821 LVGHNNSTIPLRFS

-848 QRSNDSLGIVE
+848 QRSNSSLGIVE
-859 ICTMVTKNDSWHTCN
+859 ICTIVVENNSWRTCN

-890 FVVIE
+890 LVVIE
-895 GTDRNTSWWTESQ
+895 ATDRNTSWWTEAKSTMF
-908 SNILES
+908 ES
-914 PSFIIEVYEETEVR
+914 SPFFIEVYEEKEVESR
-928 SSEAPEWV
+928 EVPTWV
-936 LTSILAILV
+936 LPSILTVFV
-945 LSFLI
+945 LSLLI
-950 ATFLQVLTQK
+950 ATFLQYLQRER
-960 KVG
+960 

>member
-1 MNNEEVPNVVRS
+1 MRS

-28 HDQVPLELRGEE
+28 HDQAPLELRGEE
-40 VILTLPEGELWTQTA
+40 VRLTLPNDELWTQTA
-55 WDNVIQ
+55 WDNAIQ
-61 SGYVPLRVVS
+61 SGYVPLRIVS

-81 RTIQSFDRVES
+81 QTAQTFHGLET

-104 AGQFVSIV
+104 SGQSVNVV
-112 FEPNLPEQVQHEII
+112 FEPNLPEYIQHIVTERLAERI
-126 DNIFEQKGTLI
+126 DIAFVH
-137 LNLAQDAVLPHAT
+137 LAHDAVLPHVT
-150 IEWRGHY
+150 IEWNEQY
-157 SIDWFSKIDGVLWL
+157 SMKWFSEIDGVLWI
-171 EPTLETVSRN
+171 EPDLETVSRN

-188 SKQDSDYNSPLAWE
+188 STPNSDYESPLAWE

-226 RNLTGDSTGDS
+226 RNLTSDSLGDS
-237 QRKILHIN
+237 QRKLLHIN
-245 TSIDDW
+245 TSIDEW

-263 HTAGSIG
+263 HTAGSVG

-312 YLLLESSEY
+312 YLLLESSEF
-321 GAILHSDSWGDDT
+321 GAVLHSDSWGDDT

-381 STKDDDPRRWNSSV
+381 STKDDDSRRWNSSV

-414 ITSARSDGQANT
+414 ITSARSDGQNNT

-449 IMEQMVRDGWFTGHN
+449 IIEQMVRDGWFTGHN
-464 ESLQNVDSRSLQPW
+464 ESLEIVDSRSLQPW
-478 FSNTPSFQHDLLLGE
+478 FSNTPSFQHDLLLSE
-493 GFTPSAPLLK
+493 GFTPSAPLMK

-514 EEFRNGGMGGGL
+514 EEFRNGGMGGGS

-537 NLSEVINI
+537 NLSEVIDI
-545 EEIQN
+545 EDIQN
-550 DLMQEDVRPI
+550 ELMQEDVRPI

-567 SYRLE
+567 SYRLGSG
-572 NVEPLDLINQRKGA
+572 EPIDIINQRKGT
-586 GEPLESLLST
+586 GEPIESLLST
-596 PWDGLGAQ
+596 SWDGEGAQ
-604 GPFLGTDDVFQQRF
+604 GPFLGTGDVFQQRF
-618 ILQQGQ
+618 MLQQGQ

-656 VGDTYRENGF
+656 VGDTYKENGF
-666 SMLYYGFAD
+666 SMLYYSFAD
-675 PSNMSAFPSSNETT
+675 PSNMSAFPSTNETT
-689 VGVSLSAESLDSSA
+689 VGVSLSAESLDSSD

-716 GNVPNSIGVEG
+716 GNTPDSIGVEG
-727 NKVGFGMAIQ
+727 NKIGFGMAIQ
-737 GVVLDPV
+737 GVILDPI

-750 NDGIPYESDLCPFTD
+750 NDGVPYQNDLCPFTD
-765 ASSWDVNSDGCIDD
+765 ASSWDLNADGCIDD
-779 TDADGVVDSIDDCIA
+779 SDNDGVVDSIDDCIG
-794 TIQDTPVQENGCAEM
+794 TIQDTPVQENGCAKM

-816 FDASK
+816 FDSSK
-821 LVGHNNSTIPLMFS
+821 LVGHNNSTIPLKFS
-835 VLDNDVVDINITL
+835 VLDTDVVDVNITL
-848 QRSNDSLGIVE
+848 QRANDSFGIVE
-859 ICTMVTKNDSWHTCN
+859 VCAIVVENDSWYTCN
-874 VDVENGFFPLS
+874 VEVENSFFPLS

-890 FVVIE
+890 FVVISAI
-895 GTDRNTSWWTESQ
+895 DRNTSWWTESK
-908 SNILES
+908 SNLFES
-914 PSFIIEVYEETEVR
+914 GPFVIEIYEENEMK
-928 SSEAPEWV
+928 SSEPPPWV
-936 LTSILAILV
+936 LTSILSILV

-950 ATFLQVLTQK
+950 ASFLQYLK
-960 KVG
+960 RERID

>member
-1 MNNEEVPNVVRS
+1 VRS

-28 HDQVPLELRGEE
+28 HDRAPLELRGEE
-40 VILTLPEGELWTQTA
+40 VRLTLPEGELWTQTA
-55 WDNVIQ
+55 WDNAIQ
-61 SGYVPLRVVS
+61 SGYVPLRIVS

-81 RTIQSFDRVES
+81 QTTQSFDGVES
-92 VNEPAP
+92 INDPAP

-104 AGQFVSIV
+104 GGQFVTIV
-112 FEPNLPEQVQHEII
+112 FEPSLPNPIQHEII
-126 DNIFEQKGTLI
+126 DNLVNQIGISI
-137 LNLAQDAVLPHAT
+137 LNIAQDAVLPHVT
-150 IEWRGHY
+150 IEWKDHY
-157 SIDWFSKIDGVLWL
+157 SAEWFSEIDGVLWL
-171 EPTLETVSRN
+171 EPSLETVSRN
-181 LGSAVQL
+181 LASAVQL
-188 SKQDSDYNSPLAWE
+188 SKQAPDHNLPLAWE

-226 RNLTGDSTGDS
+226 RNLTSDSVGES

-263 HTAGSIG
+263 HTAGSVG

-321 GAILHSDSWGDDT
+321 GAVLHSDSWGDDT

-353 SLPLIA
+353 SLPLVA
-359 PGNNGGDVLE
+359 PGNNGGEVLE

-381 STKDDDPRRWNSSV
+381 STKDDDPERWISSV

-404 GVFALAPGVS
+404 GIFALAPGVS

-449 IMEQMVRDGWFTGHN
+449 ILEQMVRDGWFTGHN
-464 ESLQNVDSRSLQPW
+464 ESIEIVDSRSLQPW
-478 FSNTPSFQHDLLLGE
+478 FSNTPLFQHGLLLGE

-514 EEFRNGGMGGGL
+514 DEFRNGGTGGDS
-526 SPNSYD
+526 SPNAYD

-537 NLSEVINI
+537 NLSEVIDI
-545 EEIQN
+545 EGIQN
-550 DLMQEDVRPI
+550 DLSQEDVRPI

-572 NVEPLDLINQRKGA
+572 DVEPLDLMNQRKGA

-596 PWDGLGAQ
+596 PWDGGEAQ

-624 DLDIRL
+624 DLDIRM

-656 VGDTYRENGF
+656 VGDTYKENGF
-666 SMLYYGFAD
+666 SMLYYDFAD
-675 PSNMSAFPSSNETT
+675 PSNVSAFPSTNETT

-727 NKVGFGMAIQ
+727 NKIGFGMAIQ

-750 NDGIPYESDLCPFTD
+750 NDGVPYENDLCPFTD
-765 ASSWDVNSDGCIDD
+765 ASSWDLNSDGCIDD
-779 TDADGVVDSIDDCIA
+779 TDADGVVDSVDACIA
-794 TIQDTPVQENGCAEM
+794 TLQDTPVQENGCAEM
-809 NDIPQIF
+809 NDVPQIF

-821 LVGHNNSTIPLMFS
+821 LIGHNNSSIPLTFS
-835 VLDNDVVDINITL
+835 VIDADVVDINIAL
-848 QRSNDSLGIVE
+848 QRSNNSLGTVA
-859 ICTMVTKNDSWHTCN
+859 ICTVVVENDSWNTCTI
-874 VDVENGFFPLS
+874 DVENAFFPLS
-885 PNGEW
+885 PDGEW
-890 FVVIE
+890 VVVVKA
-895 GTDRNTSWWTESQ
+895 TDRNTSWWTESQ
-908 SNILES
+908 SNTFES
-914 PSFIIEVYEETEVR
+914 PSFIIEVYDEIEMESGDPPR
-928 SSEAPEWV
+928 WV
-936 LTSILAILV
+936 LTTISVILF
-945 LSFLI
+945 LSLLI
-950 ATFLQVLTQK
+950 ATLLQYLNREK
-960 KVG
+960 AD

>member
-28 HDQVPLELRGEE
+28 HDQAPLELRGEE

-150 IEWRGHY
+150 IEWRDHY
-157 SIDWFSKIDGVLWL
+157 STDWFSKIDGVLWL

-226 RNLTGDSTGDS
+226 RNLTSDSTGNS

-656 VGDTYRENGF
+656 VGDTYKENGF

-727 NKVGFGMAIQ
+727 NKIGFGMAIQ

-809 NDIPQIF
+809 NDVPQIF

-960 KVG
+960 KVD

>member
-1 MNNEEVPNVVRS
+1 MRS

-28 HDQVPLELRGEE
+28 HDQAPLELRGEE
-40 VILTLPEGELWTQTA
+40 VRLTLPNDELWTQTA
-55 WDNVIQ
+55 WDNAIQ
-61 SGYVPLRVVS
+61 SGYVPLRIVS

-81 RTIQSFDRVES
+81 QTAQTFHGLET

-104 AGQFVSIV
+104 SGQSVNVV
-112 FEPNLPEQVQHEII
+112 FEPNLPEYIQHIVTERLAERI
-126 DNIFEQKGTLI
+126 DIAFVH
-137 LNLAQDAVLPHAT
+137 LAHDAVLPHVT
-150 IEWRGHY
+150 IEWNEQY
-157 SIDWFSKIDGVLWL
+157 SMKWFSEIDGVLWI
-171 EPTLETVSRN
+171 EPDLETASRN

-188 SKQDSDYNSPLAWE
+188 STPNSDYESPLAWE

-226 RNLTGDSTGDS
+226 RNLTSDSLGDF
-237 QRKILHIN
+237 QRKLLHIN
-245 TSIDDW
+245 TSIDEW

-263 HTAGSIG
+263 HTAGSVG

-312 YLLLESSEY
+312 YLLLESSEF
-321 GAILHSDSWGDDT
+321 GAVLHSDSWGDDT

-414 ITSARSDGQANT
+414 ITSARSDGQNNT

-449 IMEQMVRDGWFTGHN
+449 IIEQMVRDGWFTGHN
-464 ESLQNVDSRSLQPW
+464 ESLEIVDSRSLQPW

-514 EEFRNGGMGGGL
+514 EEFRNGGMGGGT

-537 NLSEVINI
+537 NLSEVIDI
-545 EEIQN
+545 EDIQN
-550 DLMQEDVRPI
+550 ELMQEDVRPI

-567 SYRLE
+567 SYRLGSG
-572 NVEPLDLINQRKGA
+572 EPIDLINQRKGT
-586 GEPLESLLST
+586 GEPIESLLSAS
-596 PWDGLGAQ
+596 WDGEGAQ
-604 GPFLGTDDVFQQRF
+604 GPFLGTGDVFQQRF
-618 ILQQGQ
+618 MLQQGQ

-656 VGDTYRENGF
+656 VGDTYKENGF
-666 SMLYYGFAD
+666 SMLYYSFAD
-675 PSNMSAFPSSNETT
+675 PSNMSAFPSTNETT
-689 VGVSLSAESLDSSA
+689 VGVSLSAESLDSSD

-716 GNVPNSIGVEG
+716 GNTPDSIGVEG
-727 NKVGFGMAIQ
+727 NKIGFGMAIQ
-737 GVVLDPV
+737 GVILDPI

-750 NDGIPYESDLCPFTD
+750 NDGVPYQNDLCPFTD
-765 ASSWDVNSDGCIDD
+765 ASSWDLNADGCIDD
-779 TDADGVVDSIDDCIA
+779 SDNDGVVDSIDDCIG
-794 TIQDTPVQENGCAEM
+794 TIQDTPVQENGCAKM

-816 FDASK
+816 FDSSK
-821 LVGHNNSTIPLMFS
+821 LVGHNNSTIPLKFS
-835 VLDNDVVDINITL
+835 VLDTDVVDVNITL
-848 QRSNDSLGIVE
+848 QRANDSFGIVE
-859 ICTMVTKNDSWHTCN
+859 VCAIVIENDSWYTCN
-874 VDVENGFFPLS
+874 VEVENSFFPLS

-890 FVVIE
+890 FVVISAI
-895 GTDRNTSWWTESQ
+895 DRNTSWWTESK
-908 SNILES
+908 SNLFES
-914 PSFIIEVYEETEVR
+914 GPFVIEIYEEKEMK
-928 SSEAPEWV
+928 SNEPPPWV
-936 LTSILAILV
+936 LTSILSILV

-950 ATFLQVLTQK
+950 ASFLQYLK
-960 KVG
+960 REKID

>member
-1 MNNEEVPNVVRS
+1 MRS

-28 HDQVPLELRGEE
+28 HDQAPLELRGEE
-40 VILTLPEGELWTQTA
+40 VRLTLPNDELWTQTA
-55 WDNVIQ
+55 WDNAIQ
-61 SGYVPLRVVS
+61 SGYVPLRIVS

-81 RTIQSFDRVES
+81 QTAQTFHGLET

-104 AGQFVSIV
+104 SGQSVNVV
-112 FEPNLPEQVQHEII
+112 FEPNLPEYIQHIVTERLAERI
-126 DNIFEQKGTLI
+126 DIAFVH
-137 LNLAQDAVLPHAT
+137 LAHDAVLPHVT
-150 IEWRGHY
+150 IEWNEQY
-157 SIDWFSKIDGVLWL
+157 SMKWFSEIDGVLWI
-171 EPTLETVSRN
+171 EPDLETVSRN

-188 SKQDSDYNSPLAWE
+188 STPNSDYESPLAWE

-226 RNLTGDSTGDS
+226 RNLTSDSLGDS
-237 QRKILHIN
+237 QRKLLHIN
-245 TSIDDW
+245 TSIDEW

-263 HTAGSIG
+263 HTAGSVG

-312 YLLLESSEY
+312 YLLLESSEF
-321 GAILHSDSWGDDT
+321 GAVLHSDSWGDDT

-414 ITSARSDGQANT
+414 ITSARSDGQNNT

-449 IMEQMVRDGWFTGHN
+449 IIEQMVRDGWFTGHN
-464 ESLQNVDSRSLQPW
+464 ESLEIVDSRSLQPW

-514 EEFRNGGMGGGL
+514 EEFRNGGMGGGT

-537 NLSEVINI
+537 NLSEVIDI
-545 EEIQN
+545 EDIQN
-550 DLMQEDVRPI
+550 ELMQEDVRPI

-567 SYRLE
+567 SYRLGSG
-572 NVEPLDLINQRKGA
+572 EPIDLINQRKGT
-586 GEPLESLLST
+586 GEPIESLLSAS
-596 PWDGLGAQ
+596 WDGEGAQ
-604 GPFLGTDDVFQQRF
+604 GPFLGTGDVFQQRF
-618 ILQQGQ
+618 MLQQGQ

-656 VGDTYRENGF
+656 VGDTYKENGF
-666 SMLYYGFAD
+666 SMLYYSFAD
-675 PSNMSAFPSSNETT
+675 PSNMSAFPSTNETT
-689 VGVSLSAESLDSSA
+689 VGVSLSAESLDSSD

-716 GNVPNSIGVEG
+716 GNTPDSIGVEG
-727 NKVGFGMAIQ
+727 NKIGFGMAIQ
-737 GVVLDPV
+737 GVILDPI

-750 NDGIPYESDLCPFTD
+750 NDGVPYQNDLCPFTD
-765 ASSWDVNSDGCIDD
+765 ASSWDLNADGCIDD
-779 TDADGVVDSIDDCIA
+779 SDNDGVVDSIDDCIG
-794 TIQDTPVQENGCAEM
+794 TIQDTPVQENGCAKM

-816 FDASK
+816 FDSSK
-821 LVGHNNSTIPLMFS
+821 LVGHNNSTIPLKFS
-835 VLDNDVVDINITL
+835 VLDTDVVDVNITL
-848 QRSNDSLGIVE
+848 QRANDSFGIVE
-859 ICTMVTKNDSWHTCN
+859 VCAIVIENDSWYTCN
-874 VDVENGFFPLS
+874 VEVENSFFPLS

-890 FVVIE
+890 FVVIRAI
-895 GTDRNTSWWTESQ
+895 DRNTSWWTESK
-908 SNILES
+908 SNLFES
-914 PSFIIEVYEETEVR
+914 GPFVIEIYEEKEMK
-928 SSEAPEWV
+928 SNEPPPWV
-936 LTSILAILV
+936 LTSILSILV

-950 ATFLQVLTQK
+950 ASFLQYLK
-960 KVG
+960 REKID

>member
-1 MNNEEVPNVVRS
+1 VRS

-28 HDQVPLELRGEE
+28 HDRAPLELRGEE
-40 VILTLPEGELWTQTA
+40 VRLTLPEGELWTQTA
-55 WDNVIQ
+55 WDNAIQ
-61 SGYVPLRVVS
+61 SGYVPLRIVS

-81 RTIQSFDRVES
+81 QTTQSFDGVES
-92 VNEPAP
+92 INDPAP

-104 AGQFVSIV
+104 GGQFVTIV
-112 FEPNLPEQVQHEII
+112 FEPSLPNPIQHEII
-126 DNIFEQKGTLI
+126 DNLVNQIGISI
-137 LNLAQDAVLPHAT
+137 LNIAQDAVLPHVT
-150 IEWRGHY
+150 IEWKDHY
-157 SIDWFSKIDGVLWL
+157 SAEWFSEIDGVLWL
-171 EPTLETVSRN
+171 EPSLETVSRN
-181 LGSAVQL
+181 LASAVQL
-188 SKQDSDYNSPLAWE
+188 SKQAPDHNLPLAWE

-226 RNLTGDSTGDS
+226 RNLTSDSVGES

-263 HTAGSIG
+263 HTAGSVG

-321 GAILHSDSWGDDT
+321 GAVLHSDSWGDDT

-353 SLPLIA
+353 SLPLVA
-359 PGNNGGDVLE
+359 PGNNGGEVLE

-381 STKDDDPRRWNSSV
+381 STKDDDPERWISSV

-404 GVFALAPGVS
+404 GIFALAPGVS

-449 IMEQMVRDGWFTGHN
+449 ILEQMVRDGWFTGHN
-464 ESLQNVDSRSLQPW
+464 ESIEIVDSRSLQPW
-478 FSNTPSFQHDLLLGE
+478 FSNTPLFQHGLLLGE

-514 EEFRNGGMGGGL
+514 DEFRNGGTGGDS
-526 SPNSYD
+526 SPNAYD

-537 NLSEVINI
+537 NLSEVIDI
-545 EEIQN
+545 EGIQN
-550 DLMQEDVRPI
+550 DLSQEDVRPI

-572 NVEPLDLINQRKGA
+572 DVEPLDLMNQRKGA

-596 PWDGLGAQ
+596 PWDGGEAQ

-624 DLDIRL
+624 DLDIRM

-656 VGDTYRENGF
+656 VGDTYKENGF
-666 SMLYYGFAD
+666 SMLYYDFAD
-675 PSNMSAFPSSNETT
+675 PSNVSAFPSTNETT

-727 NKVGFGMAIQ
+727 NKIGFGMAIQ

-750 NDGIPYESDLCPFTD
+750 NDGVPYENDLCPFTD
-765 ASSWDVNSDGCIDD
+765 ASSWDLNSDGCIDD
-779 TDADGVVDSIDDCIA
+779 TDADGVVDSVDACIA
-794 TIQDTPVQENGCAEM
+794 TLQDTPVQENGCAEM
-809 NDIPQIF
+809 NDVPQIF

-821 LVGHNNSTIPLMFS
+821 LIGHNNSSIPLTFS
-835 VLDNDVVDINITL
+835 VIDTDVVDINITL
-848 QRSNDSLGIVE
+848 QRSNNSLGTVV
-859 ICTMVTKNDSWHTCN
+859 ICTVVVENDSWNTCN
-874 VDVENGFFPLS
+874 IDVENAFFPLS
-885 PNGEW
+885 PDGEW
-890 FVVIE
+890 VVVIKAA
-895 GTDRNTSWWTESQ
+895 DRNTSWWTESQ
-908 SNILES
+908 SNTFES
-914 PSFIIEVYEETEVR
+914 PSFIIEVYDEIEMESGDPPR
-928 SSEAPEWV
+928 WV
-936 LTSILAILV
+936 LTTISVILF
-945 LSFLI
+945 LSLLI
-950 ATFLQVLTQK
+950 ATLLQYLNREK
-960 KVG
+960 AD